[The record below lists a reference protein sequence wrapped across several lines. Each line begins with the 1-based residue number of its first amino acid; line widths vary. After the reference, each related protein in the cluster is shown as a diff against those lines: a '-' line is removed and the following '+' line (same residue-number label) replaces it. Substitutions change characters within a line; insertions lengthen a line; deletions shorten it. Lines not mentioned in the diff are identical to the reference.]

1 MAMQRKQIRR
11 AVGYATCG
19 IISMCACAVWTR
31 AQETAPQPALTHRP
45 AAESNASPAQTIS
58 LTVPANTPIHVA
70 LDKEVRIQKVGQVI
84 TGHVV
89 DPVYAFD
96 RLVIPV
102 GTEATGRITKLQGPS
117 NKSRTL
123 SALNADFTPARK
135 IEITFD
141 GLVLP
146 GGKDIAIH
154 TNVAPGSG
162 QVIQFVS
169 AADAAGQK
177 KGLADEAT
185 KRTKEAKAQARQQW
199 NDAMKQ
205 VKAPGKIHRLERYA
219 IAQSP
224 IHPQYIDA
232 GTIYIAELQEPV
244 DFGTEPLT
252 PELTAS
258 LSAAPPDGSVVHA
271 ELMTAL
277 SSATTQKGAAVEAV
291 ISQPLFD
298 DKKLIVPEGS
308 ILSGSVIQVQPA
320 RRLSRNGQLRMV
332 FHELRLPDGVEQK
345 VEASVA
351 GVQAGK
357 ADNVKLDSEGGAQAT
372 TPKTRYLTTGISIG
386 MAAISG
392 RGDEDAKAGPAAG
405 NASNRAIGGLGGFK
419 LVGAVLGG
427 VVQSRAFGYSMG
439 AYGAGVSVYT
449 HFVARGHDVVFA
461 KNTAMEIGI
470 GTRQPSSSSA
480 APSAPVNQ

>member
-1 MAMQRKQIRR
+1 ML
-11 AVGYATCG
+11 V
-19 IISMCACAVWTR
+19 CAYGGW
-31 AQETAPQPALTHRP
+31 AQAQDSVPDPGLLHRP
-45 AAESNASPAQTIS
+45 ATETQASPESTILFS
-58 LTVPANTPIHVA
+58 LIVPKTTTIHVA
-70 LDKEVRIQKVGQVI
+70 LDKEVRVQKTGQPI
-84 TGHVV
+84 YGHVV

-96 RLVIPV
+96 KLVIPV
-102 GTEATGRITKLQGPS
+102 GTEVTGRITMMQGPS
-117 NKSRTL
+117 GMQRTL
-123 SALNADFTPARK
+123 AALNADFTPARK
-135 IEITFD
+135 IEIEFD
-141 GLVLP
+141 ELVLP
-146 GGKDIAIH
+146 GGTKIPIH
-154 TNVAPGSG
+154 TSVAPGSG

-169 AADAAGQK
+169 AADSESKKNGIADAAS
-177 KGLADEAT
+177 
-185 KRTKEAKAQARQQW
+185 KRTKEAKEQARQRW
-199 NDAMKQ
+199 NNAMKQ
-205 VKAPGKIHRLERYA
+205 VKEPGKIHRLERYA

-224 IHPQYIDA
+224 VHPQYIDA
-232 GTIYIAELQEPV
+232 GTVYLAELQEPL

-258 LSAAPPDGSVVHA
+258 LTAAPPDGSVVHA
-271 ELMTAL
+271 ELLTAL
-277 SSATTQKGAAVEAV
+277 SSATTQKGASVEAV

-320 RRLSRNGQLRMV
+320 RRMSRNGQLRMV

-351 GVQAGK
+351 GVQAGQ
-357 ADNVKLDSEGGAQAT
+357 ADNVRLDSEGGAQAT
-372 TPKTRYLTTGISIG
+372 TPKTRYLTTGIAIG

-439 AYGAGVSVYT
+439 AYGAGMSVYT
-449 HFVARGHDVVFA
+449 HFIARGHDVVFA

-470 GTRQPSSSSA
+470 GTRQPPSSA
-480 APSAPVNQ
+480 GAPSSPVTQ

>member
-1 MAMQRKQIRR
+1 MQRVQIRK
-11 AVGYATCG
+11 AVGRATCG
-19 IISMCACAVWTR
+19 AILACGCAGWTP
-31 AQETAPQPALTHRP
+31 AQDVAPPPALTHRP
-45 AAESNASPAQTIS
+45 ASELQASPEATIS
-58 LTVPANTPIHVA
+58 LTVPAKTPIHVA
-70 LDKEVRIQKVGQVI
+70 LDKEVRVRKAGQVI
-84 TGHVV
+84 RGHVV

-96 RLVIPV
+96 QQVIPA
-102 GTEATGRITKLQGPS
+102 GTEVTGRILRLQGPS
-117 NKSRTL
+117 GKSRAL
-123 SALNADFTPARK
+123 DALNADFTPASK

-141 GLVLP
+141 ALVLP
-146 GGKDIAIH
+146 GGKNIAIH

-169 AADAAGQK
+169 AADADRKK
-177 KGLADEAT
+177 KGLTDEAS

-199 NDAMKQ
+199 DDAMKQ

-219 IAQSP
+219 LAQSP
-224 IHPQYIDA
+224 VHPQYIDA
-232 GTIYIAELQEPV
+232 GTVYLAELQDPL

-252 PELTAS
+252 PELTDS
-258 LSAAPPDGSVVHA
+258 LTAAPPDGSVVHA

-291 ISQPLFD
+291 ISQPLFH
-298 DKKLIVPEGS
+298 DKKLIVPQGS
-308 ILSGSVIQVQPA
+308 ILSGSVIQVQPT
-320 RRLSRNGQLRMV
+320 RRMSRNGQLRIV

-392 RGDEDAKAGPAAG
+392 RGDPDAKVANPAG

-449 HFVARGHDVVFA
+449 HFIARGHDVVFA

-470 GTRQPSSSSA
+470 GTRQPSPSSTA
-480 APSAPVNQ
+480 ASKSITQ

>member
-1 MAMQRKQIRR
+1 MQRVLIRK
-11 AVGYATCG
+11 AVVRATCG
-19 IISMCACAVWTR
+19 AILACASAGWAH
-31 AQETAPQPALTHRP
+31 AQDAPPQPALTHRP
-45 AAESNASPAQTIS
+45 TAEPQASPEATIS
-58 LTVPANTPIHVA
+58 LTVPANTPIHVV
-70 LDKEVRIQKVGQVI
+70 LDKEVRVRKAGQAIQGR
-84 TGHVV
+84 VV

-96 RLVIPV
+96 RLVIPA
-102 GTEATGRITKLQGPS
+102 GTEVSGRIVRLQGPS
-117 NKSRTL
+117 GKSRTL
-123 SALNADFTPARK
+123 DALNADFTPARK
-135 IEITFD
+135 IEIAFD
-141 GLVLP
+141 SLALP
-146 GGKDIAIH
+146 NGKNIAIH
-154 TNVAPGSG
+154 TNVTPGSG

-169 AADAAGQK
+169 AADADNKK
-177 KGLADEAT
+177 KGLADEASKKT
-185 KRTKEAKAQARQQW
+185 REAKAQARQQW

-219 IAQSP
+219 LAQSP
-224 IHPQYIDA
+224 VHPQFIDA
-232 GTIYIAELQEPV
+232 GTVYLAELQEPL

-298 DKKLIVPEGS
+298 DKNLIVPEGS

-372 TPKTRYLTTGISIG
+372 SPKTRYLTTGISIG

-392 RGDEDAKAGPAAG
+392 RGDPDAKGGNAAG

-439 AYGAGVSVYT
+439 AYGAGMSVYT
-449 HFVARGHDVVFA
+449 HFVARGRDVVFA

-470 GTRQPSSSSA
+470 GTRQPASSSA
-480 APSAPVNQ
+480 TPTAPVIQ

>member
-1 MAMQRKQIRR
+1 MQRVQIRK
-11 AVGYATCG
+11 AVGRATCG
-19 IISMCACAVWTR
+19 AILACGCAGWTH
-31 AQETAPQPALTHRP
+31 AQDAAPSPALTHRL
-45 AAESNASPAQTIS
+45 ASELQASPEATIS
-58 LTVPANTPIHVA
+58 LTVPAKTPLHVA
-70 LDKEVRIQKVGQVI
+70 LDKEVRVRKAGQVI
-84 TGHVV
+84 HGHVV

-102 GTEATGRITKLQGPS
+102 GAEVTGRITKLQGPS
-117 NKSRTL
+117 NKSRIL

-169 AADAAGQK
+169 AADADNKK
-177 KGLADEAT
+177 KGLTDEAS

-199 NDAMKQ
+199 DDAMKQ

-219 IAQSP
+219 LAQSP
-224 IHPQYIDA
+224 VHPQYIDA
-232 GTIYIAELQEPV
+232 GTIYLAELEEPL

-258 LSAAPPDGSVVHA
+258 LTAAPPDGSVVHA

-298 DKKLIVPEGS
+298 DKKLIVPQGS

-320 RRLSRNGQLRMV
+320 RLMSRNGQLRMV

-449 HFVARGHDVVFA
+449 HFIARGHDVVFA

-470 GTRQPSSSSA
+470 GTRQSSPSSTA
-480 APSAPVNQ
+480 ASKPITQ